1 MSSAPRVAVRSDP
14 SLAPER
20 GRDVRVAAW
29 AYIFSCSKR
38 RAKKKKKGGPETA
51 PNARKESDELSRNA
65 DST

>member
-1 MSSAPRVAVRSDP
+1 MNETRVVLKPDP
-14 SLAPER
+14 AANVER
-20 GRDVRVAAW
+20 GRDVRAAAW